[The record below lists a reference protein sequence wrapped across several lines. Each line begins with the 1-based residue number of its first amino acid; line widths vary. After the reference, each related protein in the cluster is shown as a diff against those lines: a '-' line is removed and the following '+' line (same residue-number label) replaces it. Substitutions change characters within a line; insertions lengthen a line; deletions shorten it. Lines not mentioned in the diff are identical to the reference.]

1 MEVHVSSTTHC
12 RLDSV
17 FSAPLFLNAQNMY
30 ATPCR
35 IWSSIASITTNLE
48 TCKHALKQ
56 RAYFIEF
63 ALNIISLY
71 HYDHGVSDQ
80 ARILR
85 KTARTC
91 RGASTAGW
99 RRRRAGCAGRG
110 TMATDFGSVQIL
122 ALESFKFL
130 GPRSFFFMPGP
141 KNFLWPFTRAQSRR
155 VAADLHALLQ
165 HRGRRL

>member
-1 MEVHVSSTTHC
+1 M
-12 RLDSV
+12 
-17 FSAPLFLNAQNMY
+17 NAQNMY

-35 IWSSIASITTNLE
+35 LWSSIASITTNLE

-99 RRRRAGCAGRG
+99 RRRRAGAMQAAPGAAQWRL
-110 TMATDFGSVQIL
+110 TSVP
-122 ALESFKFL
+122 FKFQHSSHSNSWGHARFFSCL
-130 GPRSFFFMPGP
+130 APRISCGHLHVPTHAASLPISTHCYNTAGGVCDDAA
-141 KNFLWPFTRAQSRR
+141 RASSN
-155 VAADLHALLQ
+155 LQ
-165 HRGRRL
+165 CVMTSDV